1 MILLHFIELKYFKL
15 PLCCWETDGAVAI
28 ASVSQVGWIAG
39 PYLSFR
45 IKLPDS
51 VVPISLD
58 VLAVVLLAVG
68 DH

>member
-1 MILLHFIELKYFKL
+1 MILLHFIKLKYFKL
-15 PLCCWETDGAVAI
+15 PLCYWKTDGTVAI
-28 ASVSQVGWIAG
+28 ASVSGVGLIAG
-39 PYLSFR
+39 PYLSFC

-68 DH
+68 DR